1 MAEKIN
7 NLEITTTKNLK
18 TKIYCKKCNK
28 NIRKKIQ
35 DIEICNICV
44 SDLKRDYK
52 QKQKDE
58 KEKLKQIEKLNSKNK
73 LMQLDYNDEIKVSLR
88 SIEKLCKSCNETK
101 SYLDFYAL
109 RDYKSKTNK
118 YYLSPRCK
126 ICSSKF
132 QVKKST

>member
-1 MAEKIN
+1 MAENFN
-7 NLEITTTKNLK
+7 NLENTNTNNLK

-35 DIEICNICV
+35 DIEICNTCV
-44 SDLKRDYK
+44 SDLKRDFK

-58 KEKLKQIEKLNSKNK
+58 KEKLKQEKLNSKNK
-73 LMQLDYNDEIKVSLR
+73 LMELVYNDEIKVSLR
-88 SIEKLCKSCNETK
+88 TTEKLCKCCNQTK
-101 SYLDFYAL
+101 SYLEFYAL
-109 RDYKSKTNK
+109 RDYKSKNNK

-126 ICSSKF
+126 ICCSKF